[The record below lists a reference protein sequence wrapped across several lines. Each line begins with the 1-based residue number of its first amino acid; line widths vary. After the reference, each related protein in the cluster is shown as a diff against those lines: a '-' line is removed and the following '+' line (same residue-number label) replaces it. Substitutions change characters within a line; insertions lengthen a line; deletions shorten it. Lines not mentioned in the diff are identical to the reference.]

1 MFTLRT
7 QIRNL
12 RYNNPF
18 VRVLRVNIFKMH
30 NLVFPY
36 IFFQIL
42 NVFENHKIEYN
53 EKRRK
58 EPSGTEDVTFSEI
71 MNQGSNDYFP
81 KYMTNEKLLDLQIND
96 SSFRRNFLLQ
106 ILILCQYLT
115 GEVRFKGASLKLLE
129 KQSLWVHE
137 LVDRI
142 YNIMVDT
149 PPKGKKFAN
158 TVKHVLSRE
167 ENWINWKNE
176 GCPSFAKAEQELTVK
191 PVVQENQK
199 GKKRVKAPKRSV
211 GDDFLSST
219 KKKINMGTPE
229 LTKLWNLCPG

>member
-1 MFTLRT
+1 
-7 QIRNL
+7 
-12 RYNNPF
+12 
-18 VRVLRVNIFKMH
+18 
-30 NLVFPY
+30 
-36 IFFQIL
+36 L

-58 EPSGTEDVTFSEI
+58 DSSCAEDVTFSEI
-71 MNQGSNDYFP
+71 MNQGNTDYFP
-81 KYMTNEKLLDLQIND
+81 KYLTNEKLLDLQIND

-115 GEVRFKGASLKLLE
+115 GEVKFKGPTLKLLE

-137 LVDRI
+137 LVNRI
-142 YNIMVDT
+142 YNVLNDT

-176 GCPSFAKAEQELTVK
+176 GCPSFAKEEQELTAK
-191 PVVQENQK
+191 PVVREIQR
-199 GKKRVKAPKRSV
+199 GKKRIRTTKKSV
-211 GDDFLSST
+211 GDDFLNNT
-219 KKKINMGTPE
+219 KKKINMGTTE